1 MGYVEAQVDPG
12 QTDESRCVTLHM
24 GIALGRRRNRADE
37 ERWEL
42 RGRVCDLDG
51 WAWCQRI
58 ESTTGAWGWL
68 AAYRY
73 RMRHLESQVTCR
85 CQHVEN
91 L

>member
-12 QTDESRCVTLHM
+12 QTDESRWVTLHT

-51 WAWCQRI
+51 LGMVSEDRKHY
-58 ESTTGAWGWL
+58 WGLGL
-68 AAYRY
+68 AG
-73 RMRHLESQVTCR
+73 SI
-85 CQHVEN
+85 
-91 L
+91 